1 MNKMDNKSEN
11 EFEFVEE
18 SDWSESESESES
30 EPKTYEV
37 LVEEVHIYSYTVVAK
52 NKEDALEKYEDDVY
66 DDNLVDCVKITRM
79 DPYSCEEIPSKD

>member
-1 MNKMDNKSEN
+1 MNKMDNKSEQK
-11 EFEFVEE
+11 
-18 SDWSESESESES
+18 S
-30 EPKTYEV
+30 YEV

-52 NKEDALEKYEDDVY
+52 NEEDALQKYEDDEY